1 MIFKKKIRKFK
12 VNKDLQIK
20 DNGEIIFSKNEMV
33 RINIKNKKNEIT
45 AKNWGFYLTPS
56 INVRLKKNGF
66 KCAIIKNKQNKFFFC
81 LVINNKNEINSFYRY
96 LKKDKQYLVSFLN
109 LKKLKN
115 LK

>member
-12 VNKDLQIK
+12 VNNNLQIK

-33 RINIKNKKNEIT
+33 SINIKNKKNEIT

-81 LVINNKNEINSFYRY
+81 LVIKNKKEINSFYKY

-115 LK
+115 FK